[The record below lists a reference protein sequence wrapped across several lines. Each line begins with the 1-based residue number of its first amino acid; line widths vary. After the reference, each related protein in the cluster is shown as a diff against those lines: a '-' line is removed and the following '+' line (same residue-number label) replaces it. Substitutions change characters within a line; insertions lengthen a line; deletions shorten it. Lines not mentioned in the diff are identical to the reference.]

1 MINNAKALSYTK
13 TNFSV
18 YLKNFKAEKG
28 DFHTHTRIGNKELN
42 VFGGIY
48 NIEYTDEFW
57 SNYYKHII
65 ENNNDEFLTEKQID
79 DGPLL
84 VDIDMR
90 YDLSIKSRQHSKDHI
105 IDIIDLYL
113 KNLLRIFKIYNNSK
127 IDVYVFEKNKVNIL
141 EDKTKDGIH
150 LLFTIKMFK
159 AEQCYLRRLIIDEI
173 NNIWNDLPFTNDTND
188 LFDEGITKGIC
199 NWQMYGS
206 KKPGN
211 EKYELSYH
219 YSCVYN
225 TDDDLWNYTNNNIKI

>member
-113 KNLLRIFKIYNNSK
+113 KNLLRILKYIITAKLMYMFLKKIK
-127 IDVYVFEKNKVNIL
+127 
-141 EDKTKDGIH
+141 
-150 LLFTIKMFK
+150 
-159 AEQCYLRRLIIDEI
+159 LI
-173 NNIWNDLPFTNDTND
+173 
-188 LFDEGITKGIC
+188 
-199 NWQMYGS
+199 Y
-206 KKPGN
+206 
-211 EKYELSYH
+211 
-219 YSCVYN
+219 
-225 TDDDLWNYTNNNIKI
+225 